1 MEENKIKFSF
11 YGAAQEVT
19 GSNYLL
25 EANIDGQKTSLLI
38 DCGLFQGARISEDK
52 NNEPF
57 PYNLSEIAAIITTH
71 AHLDHIGRIP
81 KLVKDG
87 FNGKIYS
94 TNPTRDLAR
103 IMLTDSL
110 GVLRKESKRNGGIE
124 VIYDEDDVEKAMGQW
139 EVMDYEE
146 EFSVGCLKIKLRE
159 AGHILGSAMVEIM
172 ANGSKIIFSGDL
184 GNSPEPMLN
193 DTEKITDADFLVI
206 ESTYGDRAHE
216 EKKEMQLR
224 LERAIE
230 DTIKRKGVLMIPA
243 FSLERTQ
250 KILYQINDLVEN
262 GRIPRA
268 PVFLDSPLSIK
279 ATEIYKK
286 NSKYYGKDAKNLLL
300 KGDDIFN
307 FPGLKLTLTSEES
320 KGINPIPSPKIIIA
334 GSGMCNGGRI
344 LHHLRH
350 YLSDPSSTLLLVS
363 YQAAGSLGR
372 QLEEGAKM
380 VRIFGEDIVVKA
392 SVEKIDGYSSHAD
405 MNALFGFVR
414 SSYDSLKK
422 VFVVHGEPKAS
433 SFLTQKIRD
442 NLGIDAISP
451 ALGDSFEIN
460 V

>member
-1 MEENKIKFSF
+1 MEGDKIKFSF

-19 GSNYLL
+19 GSNHLL
-25 EANIDGQKTSLLI
+25 EADINGQKTLLLV
-38 DCGLFQGARISEDK
+38 DCGLFQGARISEEK
-52 NNEPF
+52 NNEKF
-57 PYNLSEIAAIITTH
+57 PYNPSNISAIITTH

-81 KLVKDG
+81 KLVKEG
-87 FNGKIYS
+87 FSGKIYS

-103 IMLTDSL
+103 IMLVDSL
-110 GVLRKESKRNGGIE
+110 GVLRKESKRNGGAE
-124 VIYDEDDVEKAMGQW
+124 VIYNEDDVEKAMGQW
-139 EVMDYEE
+139 EAMDYGE
-146 EFSVGCLKIKLRE
+146 EFSVGSLKIKLRD
-159 AGHILGSAMVEIM
+159 AGHILGSAMVEII
-172 ANGSKIIFSGDL
+172 ANEKKIIFSGDL

-193 DTEKITDADFLVI
+193 STEKITDADFMVV
-206 ESTYGDRAHE
+206 ESTYGDREHG
-216 EKKEMQLR
+216 EKDEIQLK

-250 KILYQINDLVEN
+250 KILYQINDLTEN

-286 NSKYYGKDAKNLLL
+286 NSKYYGKDAKELLL
-300 KGDDIFN
+300 RGDDIFN

-320 KGINPIPSPKIIIA
+320 KEINSVPSPKIIIA

-350 YLSDPSSTLLLVS
+350 YLSDSANTLLLVS

-372 QLEEGAKM
+372 QLEEGASM
-380 VRIFGEDIVVKA
+380 VRIFGEDVIVKA
-392 SVEKIDGYSSHAD
+392 KVEKIDGYSSHAD

-422 VFVVHGEPKAS
+422 VFVVHGEPKVS

-451 ALGDSFEIN
+451 AFGDSFEIK